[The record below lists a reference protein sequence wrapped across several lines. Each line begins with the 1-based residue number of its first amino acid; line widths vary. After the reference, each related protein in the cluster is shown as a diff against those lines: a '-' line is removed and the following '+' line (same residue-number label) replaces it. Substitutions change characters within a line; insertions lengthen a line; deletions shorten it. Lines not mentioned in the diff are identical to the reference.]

1 MTRKLIIILT
11 FLFCYTLI
19 LYRWYKIPIYDEQT
33 QARTGVYG
41 DAFSSRNVHSSAM
54 WFKDIGYRKT
64 IGLPVFG
71 YTGNFNQQQV
81 SEVYTHYP
89 PLPDELAGMYARII
103 NTKDPRTI
111 AMVPIIISVIF
122 FFFLL
127 QALQKIVPDKKAA
140 FISWF
145 LMVISCYFICFAD
158 DLHQHLYTELLKW
171 IFIWLLYRYYNE
183 GQKNWMLVLLCIVY
197 FLQSLLTYESIVYLA
212 IIILG
217 FSVIFTKRI
226 ITKINLL
233 LFIMPVM
240 GVALHLWQNYIYLG
254 SWQAVTGD
262 LTNAVLK
269 RTAGTGN
276 LSNELGRPVETKDF
290 IRMWTYEIWFRIGR
304 MYAVPAITFIVIS
317 VLALKKMYTSNR
329 VQFKMGIVFLLASA
343 NWIFI
348 MPQHALIH
356 TFTIKHWGVFIA
368 YVSGL
373 GIIELKNVIV
383 HDYKQKN
390 YYRLIIYML
399 LLLYGVYGFVFNQV
413 YYLYIKFG
421 FGYPYFG
428 TNAHL
433 W

>member
-1 MTRKLIIILT
+1 MTRKLIIVLT
-11 FLFCYTLI
+11 LLFCYSLI
-19 LYRWYKIPIYDEQT
+19 LYRWYNIPIYDEQT

-71 YTGNFNQQQV
+71 YTGNFNQQQI

-89 PLPDELAGMYARII
+89 PLPDELAGVYARII

-111 AMVPIIISVIF
+111 AIVPIVISVIF

-145 LMVISCYFICFAD
+145 LMVTSCYFICFAD

-171 IFIWLLYRYYNE
+171 IFIWLLYRYYTE
-183 GQKNWMLVLLCIVY
+183 GQKNGMLILLCIVY
-197 FLQSLLTYESIVYLA
+197 FIQSLLTYESIVYLG
-212 IIILG
+212 IITAG
-217 FSVIFTKRI
+217 FSVIFTKKIR
-226 ITKINLL
+226 TKSNFI
-233 LFIMPVM
+233 LFMMPVM

-269 RTAGTGN
+269 RTTGTGD

-290 IRMWTYEIWFRIGR
+290 IRMWTYEIWFRLGR
-304 MYAVPAITFIVIS
+304 MYAIPAITFIPLT
-317 VLALKKMYTSNR
+317 VLALKKMYASYPAH
-329 VQFKMGIVFLLASA
+329 FKMGIVFLLASA

-356 TFTIKHWGVFIA
+356 TFTIKHWGVFVA
-368 YVSGL
+368 YVSGW
-373 GIIELKNVIV
+373 GITELK
-383 HDYKQKN
+383 KN
-390 YYRLIIYML
+390 TIQYYNQRKYYWLIPCVL
-399 LLLYGVYGFVFNQV
+399 LFIYGVYGFVYNQV
-413 YYLYIKFG
+413 YYLYLKFG
-421 FGYPYFG
+421 FGYPHFG